1 MENAAL
7 GRFERVADD
16 LGDEADEED
25 EAVDDE
31 AVDAR
36 EEVGED
42 PEGLEEED
50 PVDVVDVPFVVEEG
64 DEGVEV
70 GADDGGGVAVEFEEV
85 EGDGDAGEGEDE
97 AEGEEDRFA
106 DAFSGFGSFDTGVD

>member
-7 GRFERVADD
+7 GGFERVADD
-16 LGDEADEED
+16 LGDESDEED

-31 AVDAR
+31 AVEAR

-42 PEGLEEED
+42 PEGLDEED

-64 DEGVEV
+64 DEGLRL
-70 GADDGGGVAVEFEEV
+70 APTMA
-85 EGDGDAGEGEDE
+85 A
-97 AEGEEDRFA
+97 AWRL
-106 DAFSGFGSFDTGVD
+106 SLKK